1 MAHREWA
8 ALLADLLFPRNCELC
23 GSRLTLPECDLTC
36 PSCAPHAEWIG
47 APACPRCGAEL
58 APGGCGECRGRAFPF
73 RGAVAA
79 GRYAGFVRELV
90 HRFKFGG
97 RRDLARPLARRIA
110 ERIAAAPWGGSVG
123 AVVPVPM
130 RRMKILF
137 ERGYNPA
144 ELLAGRI
151 ARELGR
157 PFRRCLAQVRATA
170 SQTSLTG
177 EQRRTNPRGA
187 YAARRWGAPRGR
199 TVLLVDDVLTTG
211 ATASECAR
219 VLKDAGAEAVYLA
232 VVGR

>member
-1 MAHREWA
+1 MLAR
-8 ALLADLLFPRNCELC
+8 LLTDLLFPRSCELC
-23 GSRLTLPECDLTC
+23 GSRLTAPDADVACA
-36 PSCAPHAEWIG
+36 SCAPHAEWI
-47 APACPRCGAEL
+47 ADPACPRCGAEL
-58 APGGCGECRGRAFPF
+58 APGGCGECRGRGFPF
-73 RGAVAA
+73 RAAVAA

-110 ERIAAAPWGGSVG
+110 ARISAAPWGASVG

-130 RRMKILF
+130 RRLKILF

-144 ELLAGRI
+144 ELLATRI

-157 PFRRCLAQVRATA
+157 PMKRWLAQVRATP

-177 EQRRTNPRGA
+177 EERRSNPGGA
-187 YAARRWGAPRGR
+187 YAARRWGATRGR

-211 ATASECAR
+211 ATAGECAR

-232 VVGR
+232 VIGR